1 MASFHKII
9 FLVCAVIVLSTNALL
24 ARGPF
29 EHGHPHHKR
38 EHSHHKHGHTLKKL
52 PGSFPP
58 TRFNEVM
65 GNYRTYQ
72 YYRPHNCV
80 GHCNGMKV
88 CGNEGLYT
96 WCVLHCSGKMN
107 TRHICGK
114 ERFNAVIDLLNH
126 HRNRLDLAEL
136 DLLNNVIGL
145 YGLLR

>member
-1 MASFHKII
+1 MTSFHKII

-29 EHGHPHHKR
+29 EHWHP
-38 EHSHHKHGHTLKKL
+38 HHKHGHILNGV
-52 PGSFPP
+52 PGPFPP
-58 TRFNEVM
+58 THFDEVM
-65 GNYRTYQ
+65 GNYRAYQ

-114 ERFNAVIDLLNH
+114 ERFNALIDLLNRH
-126 HRNRLDLAEL
+126 QDRLDLAEL